1 MKDWL
6 AGLPKKELLAV
17 LDLLVEGSRE
27 AILALDGEGRI
38 EAVTPKALL
47 LLDRPDNELI
57 GRPLVDFLP
66 DLEGLTSAANLGT
79 IYRRPSGRVLTIEIA
94 DERIDANRRLVRL
107 TEIGE
112 PRVAN
117 GSLSAQPEWFSTL
130 MDSIPDLVC
139 LKDGEGRWLMAN
151 AVMVGL
157 MGLRGIDYYGRTN
170 RDLALKVPHLADVY
184 QRCLDGDEQAWS
196 LGRPMPIEEIM
207 IDPQGRE
214 RVFDLVKVPLYYA
227 DGARKGLVV
236 VGRDVTERKQSQE
249 KILHLAH
256 HDGLTGLP
264 NRALFRERL
273 AQAIAQARRSGS
285 LVGLLFLDLDKFK
298 DINDTLGHNI
308 GDLLLQA
315 VADRLR
321 QELRESDTVA
331 RLGGDEFA
339 VILTGLDQADGASRV
354 ADALVRAV
362 ANPYRLDG
370 HDVVTSTSIGITLFP
385 NDSDNL
391 DQLLKNADLAL
402 YRSKAAGRNG
412 WHFFI
417 RAMDDEALA
426 RKRLEQDLRAAITLN
441 ELALVYLPFVEAKSG
456 KVIGAEALLR
466 WDHKERGPIGPN
478 EFIPLAERSDLIVPL
493 GRWVL
498 RQACR
503 QAKLWQELGL
513 GDLPVAVNLSLA
525 QFRSNDPVGMVEQVL
540 AETGL
545 APHLLKLDITE
556 GVALRDMQAAAQ
568 ALERLM
574 AMGVGVA
581 LDDFGTGRLSLAD
594 LRRFP
599 LSKLKIDRS
608 FVEEIGS
615 QAGNIV
621 KAIVNLGHSLGVTV
635 GAEGVETA
643 EQMEFLRRHAVDEI
657 QGYLV
662 SKPLSADDFARL
674 ARTPHP
680 EWRQANG

>member
-6 AGLPKKELLAV
+6 AGLPKAELHAF
-17 LDLLVEGSRE
+17 LDAWVEGGRE
-27 AILALDGEGRI
+27 AILTLDPQERI
-38 EAVTPKALL
+38 EAANPMALL
-47 LLDRPDNELI
+47 LLDRPKDELI
-57 GRPLVDFLP
+57 GKALADLIP
-66 DLEGLTSAANLGT
+66 DLDGLTSAANLGT
-79 IYRRPSGRVLTIEIA
+79 LYRRPSGRTVTIEIA
-94 DERIDANRRLVRL
+94 VETIGAARRLVRL
-107 TEIGE
+107 SEIGE
-112 PRVAN
+112 PRLAL
-117 GSLSAQPEWFSTL
+117 GALGAQPEWFSTL

-157 MGLRGIDYYGRTN
+157 MGLHGVEYYGRTN
-170 RDLALKVPHLADVY
+170 RDLALKVPRLADVY
-184 QRCLDGDEQAWS
+184 RRSLDSDEQAWS
-196 LGRPMPIEEIM
+196 LGRPMPIEETM

-227 DGARKGLVV
+227 DGGRKGLVV
-236 VGRDVTERKQSQE
+236 VGRDVTERKESQE

-264 NRALFRERL
+264 NRALFQERL
-273 AQAIAQARRSGS
+273 AQAIAQARRSGA
-285 LVGLLFLDLDKFK
+285 LVALLFLDLDKFK
-298 DINDTLGHNI
+298 DINDTLGHGV

-362 ANPYRLDG
+362 ALPYRLDG

-385 NDSDNL
+385 DDSDHL

-402 YRSKAAGRNG
+402 YRSKAEGRNG
-412 WHFFI
+412 WHFFV
-417 RAMDDEALA
+417 RAMDEEALA
-426 RKRLEQDLRAAITLN
+426 RKRLEQDLRTAITLN
-441 ELALVYLPFVEAKSG
+441 ELALAYLPFVEAASG
-456 KVIGAEALLR
+456 RVIGAEALLR
-466 WDHKERGPIGPN
+466 WDHRERGPISPA

-498 RQACR
+498 REACR
-503 QAKLWQELGL
+503 QAKRWQDEGL
-513 GDLPVAVNLSLA
+513 GELPVAVNLSLA
-525 QFRSNDPVGMVEQVL
+525 QFRNHDPVAMIEQVL

-545 APHLLKLDITE
+545 AANLLKIDITE
-556 GVALRDMQAAAQ
+556 GVALRDIDTASR
-568 ALERLM
+568 ALEKLM

-608 FVEEIGS
+608 FIDEIGS

-635 GAEGVETA
+635 SAEGVETA
-643 EQMEFLRRHAVDEI
+643 EQMDFLRRHAVDEI

-680 EWRQANG
+680 EWRQAN

>member
-47 LLDRPDNELI
+47 LLDRPDTELI

-66 DLEGLTSAANLGT
+66 DLEGLTSAVNLGT
-79 IYRRPSGRVLTIEIA
+79 VYRRPSGRVLTIEIA

-112 PRVAN
+112 PRVTN
-117 GSLSAQPEWFSTL
+117 GALSAQPEWFSTL

-236 VGRDVTERKQSQE
+236 VGRDVTERTQSQE

-298 DINDTLGHNI
+298 DINDTLGHNV

-354 ADALVRAV
+354 ADALVRTV

-391 DQLLKNADLAL
+391 DQLLKTPIW
-402 YRSKAAGRNG
+402 RST
-412 WHFFI
+412 
-417 RAMDDEALA
+417 A
-426 RKRLEQDLRAAITLN
+426 RRPRAATLGISSFAPWTTKPWRASAWN
-441 ELALVYLPFVEAKSG
+441 RICAPRLP
-456 KVIGAEALLR
+456 
-466 WDHKERGPIGPN
+466 
-478 EFIPLAERSDLIVPL
+478 
-493 GRWVL
+493 
-498 RQACR
+498 
-503 QAKLWQELGL
+503 
-513 GDLPVAVNLSLA
+513 
-525 QFRSNDPVGMVEQVL
+525 
-540 AETGL
+540 
-545 APHLLKLDITE
+545 
-556 GVALRDMQAAAQ
+556 
-568 ALERLM
+568 
-574 AMGVGVA
+574 
-581 LDDFGTGRLSLAD
+581 
-594 LRRFP
+594 
-599 LSKLKIDRS
+599 
-608 FVEEIGS
+608 
-615 QAGNIV
+615 
-621 KAIVNLGHSLGVTV
+621 
-635 GAEGVETA
+635 
-643 EQMEFLRRHAVDEI
+643 
-657 QGYLV
+657 
-662 SKPLSADDFARL
+662 
-674 ARTPHP
+674 
-680 EWRQANG
+680 